1 MAKNIEYADFVDKF
15 EAKKTTDDC
24 YTPTNIYNAIV
35 EYVRNTYNI
44 NTDNIVRPFYPGGDY
59 KEQQYPD
66 GCIVIDNPPFSIM
79 SQIVRYYQD
88 RGIQYFLFAPG
99 LTLFNTAAGTANYV
113 VTGTQITYA
122 NGANVLT
129 GFVTSLGD
137 HKVTVAGDLAEII
150 RRHNDVNI
158 ATKKLPSYEYPAN
171 VITSHNMNKLA
182 RQGINL
188 RLDGIFTRKLDN
200 QGTKAI
206 YGGGFYISD
215 TDAANRIQAEREA
228 NRIQAERDNT
238 LYWELSPRELDIIK
252 SMEVQ

>member
-24 YTPTNIYNAIV
+24 YTPNNIYNAIV
-35 EYVRNTYNI
+35 EYVRSHYNI

-66 GCIVIDNPPFSIM
+66 GCIVIDNPPFSIL
-79 SQIVRYYQD
+79 SQIVRYYQE

-99 LTLFNTAAGTANYV
+99 LTLFSTAAGTANYV

-122 NGANVLT
+122 NGAKVLT
-129 GFVTSLGD
+129 GFVTSLGE
-137 HKVTVAGDLAEII
+137 HKVTVAGDLAHVI
-150 RRHNDVNI
+150 RQCNDANI
-158 ATKKLPSYEYPAN
+158 ATKKLPSYEYPPN

-182 RQGINL
+182 RLGITL
-188 RLDGIFTRKLDN
+188 QLDGTFTRKLDI
-200 QGTKAI
+200 QGKKAI

-215 TDAANRIQAEREA
+215 KDATERIQAEREA
-228 NRIQAERDNT
+228 ERIQAERDTT
-238 LYWELSPRELDIIK
+238 LYW
-252 SMEVQ
+252 